1 MNPLISVLKKPVSR
15 PVLALAAIGM
25 LDMLGTTYGLAT
37 GKIGEA
43 NPFLNWVLS
52 FGLGWFIAVKTFFV
66 AWPCA
71 VFVAVGPKATPYVK
85 IGIIAYLAILAVG
98 ILLQV

>member
-1 MNPLISVLKKPVSR
+1 MNPLGSVLKKPVSR
-15 PVLALAAIGM
+15 PVMVLAAIGM

-37 GKIGEA
+37 GQIGEA

-71 VFVAVGPKATPYVK
+71 IFVGVGPKATPYVK
-85 IGIIAYLAILAVG
+85 LGIIAYLSILTVG
-98 ILLQV
+98 IIVQI